1 MLTHVTLGCNDLE
14 KARAFYDAVLEP
26 LGMKRMMDGDVYSFW
41 GIDRPM
47 VIIRL
52 PLDGKAATHA
62 NGGTVG
68 FAAPTNAAVAA
79 FHAAGLAHGGS
90 SEGAPGP
97 REAAGG
103 MNGAYLRDPDGNKM
117 CAFCYTAE

>member
-1 MLTHVTLGCNDLE
+1 
-14 KARAFYDAVLEP
+14 
-26 LGMKRMMDGDVYSFW
+26 MKRLMDGDIYSMW

-47 VIIRL
+47 VIVRH
-52 PLDGKAATHA
+52 PLDGKPATHA

-68 FAAPTNAAVAA
+68 FSAPSHAAIDA
-79 FHAAGLAHGGS
+79 FHAAGLAHGGT

-103 MNGAYLRDPDGNKM
+103 LNGAYLRDPDGNKM
-117 CAFCYTAE
+117 CAFCYTPL